1 MKVEIALV
9 VGFLFLFDLAIT
21 FGRTGLLNARPFR
34 LAVWR
39 ERNMAQFERVLVLLA
54 HSRLR
59 PSLRLA
65 RILVRLLIAGLL
77 ASAMASY
84 ALIWPLLSILAAGLA
99 LFVTEM
105 LTEKLAMRDPE
116 GWAMRMAWLGQGVL
130 FLFAPLL
137 WGLSRLGLQVA
148 EAHAPVTEDE
158 IKTWADAE
166 TSENGLER
174 EERQMIYSI
183 LQFGDTLVREIMVP
197 RLDMTA
203 LSAQTGLRDAVKA
216 LLDSGHSRVP
226 VYRGTIDDVIGVL
239 YAKDLLK
246 VMGLPAE
253 QSTALPDLL
262 RPVYFVPE
270 TKKAN
275 ALLTE
280 MQSQRIHMALVVD
293 EYGSVSGLVT
303 LEDILEEITGEIRDE
318 YDSSEDM
325 PYQQVG
331 IDEYLF
337 KGGIDLDEFNDVM
350 GSDFPKTESDTVA
363 GFIYDQLGRIPAG
376 GEVLRV
382 DGYLLTVEQVSGRR
396 IRRVRA
402 RRIHD
407 EDGEINDHIAD

>member
-1 MKVEIALV
+1 MSVEIV
-9 VGFLFLFDLAIT
+9 FVIGFLFLFDIAIT
-21 FGRTGLLNARPFR
+21 LGRTGLLNARPFR
-34 LAVWR
+34 LAAWR
-39 ERNMAQFERVLVLLA
+39 EHNTSQVERMLDLQE
-54 HSRLR
+54 HPRLR
-59 PSLRLA
+59 PSLRLT
-65 RILVRLLIAGLL
+65 RILTRLFIAAWL
-77 ASAMASY
+77 AFAMASY
-84 ALIWPLLSILAAGLA
+84 MLFWTLLAILAAGLA
-99 LFVTEM
+99 LYTTEM
-105 LTEKLAMRDPE
+105 LTEKMAMRDPE
-116 GWAMRMAWLGQGVL
+116 QWALRMDWLGRAVI

-137 WGLSRLGLQVA
+137 WVFTRLGLPVA

-166 TSENGLER
+166 TSESGLER

-203 LSAQTGLRDAVKA
+203 LSAQTGLRDAVKT

-226 VYRGTIDDVIGVL
+226 VYRDTIDDVIGVL

-253 QSTALPDLL
+253 QSTSLPDLL

-318 YDSSEDM
+318 YDASEDAS
-325 PYQQVG
+325 YQQVG
-331 IDEYLF
+331 PEEYLF
-337 KGGIDLDEFNDVM
+337 KGGIDLDEFNEIM

-376 GEVLRV
+376 GEVLHV
-382 DGYLLTVEQVSGRR
+382 GGILLTVEQVSGRR

-402 RRIHD
+402 RRQKS
-407 EDGEINDHIAD
+407 EDGEINDHITD